1 MGAGA
6 GGLIALFVA
15 LRRQYVKERVDHAD
29 QEYKNRTAEDTK
41 HDAAERRVTELY
53 TKAAEQLGSD
63 KAPVR
68 MAALYALERMGQGN
82 PEHRQTVVNLVC
94 AYLRMPFNPLLLDST
109 DDAAKVSIEDKE
121 RRQQEQ
127 QVRLAAQRVLSD
139 HLRNKRVVGVEDGRI
154 FEEDGG
160 AAFWP
165 NMSIN
170 LSGAVLLDFDFSSC
184 SVASIRIQDARF
196 YGAAVFSS
204 LISHGLADFSRTH
217 YFCPAFFRKAAFLD
231 SRFRAAQFH
240 YQARFDRTAFGFECD
255 FSQTTFRGPTR
266 FVRVKGSFNFREAK
280 ATWKPSVPHVWPD
293 GFGLVK
299 HDSVNEQGWIIRTSR
314 PNDMGDSD

>member
-1 MGAGA
+1 MPERRRWYKRIRLVGFLQRKWSKRNAKKLARPKRVSKPRTYKPIHLATLVTLAIVALTVTGVAAWFMWHAAQVPARFTNSPDLAVRAAQLRVDVIRNVLAVGAGA

-63 KAPVR
+63 RAPVR

-204 LISHGLADFSRTH
+204 LISHGLADFSRT
-217 YFCPAFFRKAAFLD
+217 
-231 SRFRAAQFH
+231 Q
-240 YQARFDRTAFGFECD
+240 
-255 FSQTTFRGPTR
+255 
-266 FVRVKGSFNFREAK
+266 
-280 ATWKPSVPHVWPD
+280 
-293 GFGLVK
+293 
-299 HDSVNEQGWIIRTSR
+299 
-314 PNDMGDSD
+314 